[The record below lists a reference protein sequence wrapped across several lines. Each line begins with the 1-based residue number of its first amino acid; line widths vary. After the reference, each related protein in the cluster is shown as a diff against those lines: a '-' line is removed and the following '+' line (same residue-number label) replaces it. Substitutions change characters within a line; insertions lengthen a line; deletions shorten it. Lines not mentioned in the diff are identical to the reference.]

1 MKQSEEN
8 FLNMVHSV
16 LDTIKK
22 NQSIWTAESAI
33 VKEVNAIERDYNMI
47 LGNLNLNS
55 RIDSGIRHDTLNDDL
70 NSIIRATIKLCRR
83 MYLYARHHNDE
94 IIMKLVDHSES
105 TLTNGSERLVIRRCH
120 RILSRAEWMH
130 YYLKPYKVKANQL
143 ARLHDL
149 VDNYGQ
155 DHGDQS
161 KIKISNMAHKPNVSH
176 QITELKERLT
186 IFDELIEGLI
196 TNSKFISEYQNSKII
211 IDYSEISKTG
221 TESLIR

>member
-8 FLNMVHSV
+8 FMNMVHTV
-16 LDTIKK
+16 LDTLTK
-22 NQSIWTAESAI
+22 NQPIWTVESAI
-33 VKEVNAIERDYNMI
+33 VKEVSAIERDYNLI
-47 LGNLNLNS
+47 LGNLNHHS
-55 RIDSGIRHDTLNDDL
+55 RLDSGVRHDTLNDDF

-94 IIMKLVDHSES
+94 IILKLVDHSES
-105 TLTNGSERLVIRRCH
+105 TLAAGSKRIVIRRCQ

-149 VDNYGQ
+149 IENYGQ
-155 DHGDQS
+155 DHSDQS
-161 KIKISNMAHKPNVSH
+161 KIKISNIAHKPNVSH
-176 QITELKERLT
+176 QITELKERLSLL
-186 IFDELIEGLI
+186 DELIEGLI

-211 IDYSEISKTG
+211 IDYSETSKTG
-221 TESLIR
+221 AESLIR

>member
-33 VKEVNAIERDYNMI
+33 VKEVHAIDRDYNLI
-47 LGNLNLNS
+47 LGNLNLNY
-55 RIDSGIRHDTLNDDL
+55 RLDSGIRHDTLNDDL

-105 TLTNGSERLVIRRCH
+105 TLTNGSERLVIRRCQ

-130 YYLKPYKVKANQL
+130 YYLKPYKVSTIQL
-143 ARLHDL
+143 KKLHELIDG
-149 VDNYGQ
+149 YGQ
-155 DHGDQS
+155 YHGDQS
-161 KIKISNMAHKPNVSH
+161 IIEIRNLAQKSNVSH
-176 QITELKERLT
+176 QITELKERLN
-186 IFDELIEGLI
+186 ILDELIKGLI
-196 TNSKFISEYQNSKII
+196 TDSKFISEYQNSKII
-211 IDYSEISKTG
+211 IDYNEISKTG
-221 TESLIR
+221 SESLIR